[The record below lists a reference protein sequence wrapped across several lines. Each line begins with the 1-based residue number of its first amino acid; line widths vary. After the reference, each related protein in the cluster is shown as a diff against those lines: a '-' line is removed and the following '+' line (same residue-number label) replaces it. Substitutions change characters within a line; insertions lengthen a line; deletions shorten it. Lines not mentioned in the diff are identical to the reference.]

1 MAIFKGQITH
11 IFSIFEKDNMA
22 SIEFRVE
29 NLDEKYPTS
38 AVFKKFAKDDNKK
51 YVLEFEN
58 YNKVGDT
65 VEVEFSHRT
74 NEWKGKFFNENSV
87 FKMTNLDAKENAHKD
102 IKRSSATSKILDKQF
117 EKKIEEAEQI
127 DDSDLPF

>member
-1 MAIFKGQITH
+1 MANFKGQITH
-11 IFSIFEKDNMA
+11 IFPIYEKDNKA
-22 SIEFRVE
+22 SIEFRLE

-38 AVFKKFAKDDNKK
+38 AVFKKYAKDENKK
-51 YVLEFEN
+51 YVLEFEK
-58 YNKVGDT
+58 YSKVGDT

-87 FKMTNLDAKENAHKD
+87 FKMTNLDAKANAHKE
-102 IKRSSATSKILDKQF
+102 IKSSSATSKILDKQF
-117 EKKIEEAEQI
+117 ENKIEEAELI